1 MKRRDFFKLSMPM
14 LSSPFLLNS
23 TVAST
28 FTKFNLLS
36 NIDCDLVRDRFLV
49 VVQLKG
55 ANDGLNTIIRP
66 EFDAEYSL
74 HRPNIKI
81 NPTQLLQSS
90 DSLYDEIRFHP
101 SMDAIRNLANDGA
114 VNVVQSVG
122 YPTMNRSH
130 FKATDLWLTG
140 GDGASPN
147 LSEGWMGKYLEYI
160 FDGYNGTP
168 TPFMPDPLGI
178 HLKSQTP
185 SLGFHTQTPPGH
197 LKAINLSL
205 KDGDHYTVS
214 SDYGTSNE
222 FFENLHCSNRAD
234 YMKQLDLEASNY
246 GQRVLA
252 KYANGT
258 NSTLV
263 DYGNYDLGAQL
274 KTVAR
279 LVSGGSRTKIFLTE
293 LDGFD
298 THVNQPTRHP
308 ALLNELSTSIGNF
321 MEDLEDLGLL
331 DRCLIVTF
339 SEFGRKFTSN
349 ASGSGGTDHGTLAPM
364 MVFGA
369 PDNINAGLSGPKL
382 DVTDNGTINNI
393 DNSGAPVVTADN
405 NVDYREVFTTIM
417 RQWLGANQGALD
429 NAFGIYNGSANEVNL
444 IKEEKDATPNSET
457 PLCYTTEAEYEQEFT
472 MVIPVLPIP
481 AGETDPPLKEIT
493 ACDYVD
499 LKPGFRAPYGA
510 NVHIYPLECPPDAVY
525 PVDCPPPTVVGN
537 NLLAVF
543 SPDMLENIETNKV
556 LYTRV
561 EQRGEAIAL
570 VEKMDEEEKVKINV
584 FPNPTSDYLM
594 VRFNLREGEKQ
605 VRLDVL
611 DASARVMPVRV
622 PAMQQSSTMYEVR
635 INVSD
640 LNSGTYYLRYQSE
653 KMVETFKFIK
663 I

>member
-23 TVAST
+23 TLAST
-28 FTKFNLLS
+28 FTNFNLLS
-36 NIDCDLVRDRFLV
+36 TIDCDMVRDRFLV
-49 VVQLKG
+49 IVQLKG

-66 EFDAEYSL
+66 EFDAEYSMK
-74 HRPNIKI
+74 RANIKI
-81 NPTQLLQSS
+81 DPSQLLMSS
-90 DSLYDEIRFHP
+90 ESIFDEIRFHP
-101 SMDAIRNLANDGA
+101 SMGAIRDLANDGA
-114 VNVVQSVG
+114 LNVIQSVG

-140 GDGASPN
+140 GDGNNQS
-147 LSEGWMGKYLEYI
+147 LSEGWMGKYLEYV

-178 HLKSQTP
+178 HLKSKTP

-197 LKAINLSL
+197 LKAINLSV

-214 SDYGTSNE
+214 SDYGTSNQ
-222 FFENLHCSNRAD
+222 FFENLNCSNRAD
-234 YMKQLDLEASNY
+234 YMKQLDLEASAY
-246 GQRVLA
+246 GQRVLD
-252 KYANGT
+252 KYAHGT
-258 NSTLV
+258 NSAV

-279 LVSGGSRTKIFLTE
+279 LVNGGSRTKIFLTE
-293 LDGFD
+293 MTGFD
-298 THVNQPTRHP
+298 THVSQLVPH
-308 ALLNELSTSIGNF
+308 AGLLDHLSNSIGNF
-321 MEDLEDLGLL
+321 MEDLENLGIL

-339 SEFGRKFTSN
+339 SEFGRKFQSN
-349 ASGSGGTDHGTLAPM
+349 SSGLGGTDHGTLAPM

-369 PDNINAGLSGPKL
+369 PGNINAGVSGPKL
-382 DVTDNGTINNI
+382 DVTTI
-393 DNSGAPVVTADN
+393 DNQGAPVVTPTN
-405 NVDYREVFTTIM
+405 NVDYREVFISIM
-417 RQWLGANQGALD
+417 RQWLGANKGALD
-429 NAFGIYNGSANEVNL
+429 NAFGVYSGPGDELDL
-444 IKEEKDATPNSET
+444 IQAPVDASPNAET
-457 PLCYTTEAEYEQEFT
+457 PLCYTTDAEYEHEFT
-472 MVIPVLPIP
+472 VVIPVLPP
-481 AGETDPPLKEIT
+481 GPGQTDPPLVEIT

-499 LKPGFRAPYGA
+499 LKPGFHAPYGS

-525 PVDCPPPTVVGN
+525 PVECPPPTVVGN
-537 NLLAVF
+537 NMMAVF

-561 EQRGEAIAL
+561 EERGEAIAL
-570 VEKMDEEEKVKINV
+570 VEKVEEEEKVKINV

-605 VRLDVL
+605 VRLDIL
-611 DASARVMPVRV
+611 DTSARIMPVRI
-622 PAMQQSSTMYEVR
+622 PAMQQSSTMYEVQ

-640 LNSGTYYLRYQSE
+640 LSSGTYYLRYQSE
-653 KMVETFKFIK
+653 KMVETFKFVK